1 VGSPFR
7 TRSPLLL
14 RGAAAGAAGTTAL
27 NAVTYLDMAIRGRPA
42 SSTPEQTV
50 ERLAQAVGVDMPGEG
65 EQRAARVQGTAPLLG
80 ILTGIGAGL
89 VLGAARRRGFRPPAV
104 VDVLAATALAT
115 LAGNEPM
122 ALLGV
127 TDPKKWSAA
136 DWAADLVPHLA
147 YGVVAAATLRALDRP

>member
-1 VGSPFR
+1 M
-7 TRSPLLL
+7 RSPLRAQAVLW

-50 ERLAQAVGVDMPGEG
+50 ERIARKAGTDIPGQG
-65 EQRAARVQGTAPLLG
+65 EQREARVQGTAPLLG

-89 VLGAARRRGFRPPAV
+89 VLGAARRLGFRPPAV

-115 LAGNEPM
+115 LGGNGPM
-122 ALLGV
+122 TLLGV
-127 TDPKKWSAA
+127 TDPKKWSAT
-136 DWAADLVPHLA
+136 DWAADLAPHLA
-147 YGVVAAATLRALDRP
+147 YGVVTASTMHALDRA